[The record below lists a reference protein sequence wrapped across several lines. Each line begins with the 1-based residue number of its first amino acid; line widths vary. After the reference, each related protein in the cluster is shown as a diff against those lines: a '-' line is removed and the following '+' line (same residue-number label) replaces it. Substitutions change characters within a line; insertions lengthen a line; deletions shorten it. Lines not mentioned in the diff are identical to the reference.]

1 MGRLSQCLGYL
12 LSPPPGGEVLK
23 SEKSVTRVRFVLL
36 FAQHCPLKLGANNR
50 GSSLMKGFRQKPC
63 RDVARRIGNEPE
75 LFRALAAD
83 RAQSYRSSKR
93 QQPNKIVEL
102 KRD

>member
-36 FAQHCPLKLGANNR
+36 FAQSIKARREQPRLKFDE
-50 GSSLMKGFRQKPC
+50 GFPTKSC
-63 RDVARRIGNEPE
+63 RDMARRIGNEPE

-102 KRD
+102 KRN